1 VDRLWSSKQDPTFSI
16 RFPDRIWS
24 KTPSEAVATWPGW
37 TASLASKYPD
47 VKMELTQGTA
57 AKRVYFTPQD
67 GQLEAVL
74 PAFQP
79 GIVRYTARGSYGGN
93 AQTTSGEFLVESLPT
108 ETVKPGDFKE
118 IRALAQ
124 KTKGAWTWIAESDAL
139 AKKMVADPRFV
150 PQMSE
155 QKKSRQW
162 RDLWG
167 AFLLAALP
175 LGVEAI
181 LRKRRTG
188 RA

>member
-1 VDRLWSSKQDPTFSI
+1 
-16 RFPDRIWS
+16 
-24 KTPSEAVATWPGW
+24 
-37 TASLASKYPD
+37 
-47 VKMELTQGTA
+47 MELTQGVA
-57 AKRVYFTPQD
+57 AKSVYFTPQD

-79 GIVRYTARGSYGGN
+79 GIVRYRARGSYGGTT
-93 AQTTSGEFLVESLPT
+93 QETSGEFLVESLPT
-108 ETVKPGDFKE
+108 ETAKPGDFKE

-124 KTKGAWTWIAESDAL
+124 RTKGAWTWITESEAL

-175 LGVEAI
+175 LGIEAI